1 MWIGEQPGAVWR
13 RPGLKHLTG
22 YDAKCFCL
30 SILYLHQLYI
40 FLSELLTNRELFF
53 IVFMERKEKL
63 IYLPENP
70 FNLWGGVGDRNE
82 INVFSSRTIFYC
94 KLLSHFTEVI
104 PNQEQSWAN

>member
-1 MWIGEQPGAVWR
+1 M
-13 RPGLKHLTG
+13 LHLFEDVKARIIEKSHIHG
-22 YDAKCFCL
+22 QLAEH
-30 SILYLHQLYI
+30 ILYLHQLYI

-53 IVFMERKEKL
+53 LVFMERKEKL
-63 IYLPENP
+63 IYLLENP